1 MEIKSF
7 FDQKTATLT
16 YVLYESDSGE
26 AVIIDPVLGYD
37 HNSGTTDVTAADE
50 VIAFIKERNLL
61 VRWILETHV
70 HADHLT
76 ASCYLKKHLGG
87 KTAIGS
93 QITRVLNFWVPI
105 FNSAKDTPLDGS
117 QFDVLLH
124 HHQALV
130 VGNHV
135 IQVLYTPGHTPVCC
149 SFLVQDAVFVG
160 DTLFMPDIGT
170 ARTDFPGGNAGILY
184 DSIQK
189 LFQLPE
195 DIKVYVGHDY
205 PVQGREVCWM
215 SSLRQ
220 QKESNI
226 LASENISRQEFIQK
240 RQERDLHKPVPQ
252 LLLPALQ
259 VNLRAG
265 SFGLPEENGFQ
276 YIKIPVNGLGRL

>member
-7 FDQKTATLT
+7 FDTKTATLT
-16 YVLYESDSGE
+16 YVLYESASGE

-37 HNSGTTDVTAADE
+37 QSSGMTDVQAADE
-50 VIAFIKERNLL
+50 VITFIKERHLL

-76 ASCYLKKHLGG
+76 AACYLKKHLGG
-87 KTAIGS
+87 KIAIGA
-93 QITRVLNFWVPI
+93 QIQKVLNFWVPF
-105 FNSAKDTPLDGS
+105 FNSVKDTPLDGS

-124 HHQALV
+124 HHQTLV
-130 VGNHV
+130 VGGCV
-135 IQVLYTPGHTPVCC
+135 IQVLHTPGHTPVCC
-149 SFLVQDAVFVG
+149 SFFVHDAIFVG
-160 DTLFMPDIGT
+160 DTLFMPDVGT

-189 LFQLPE
+189 LFQLPD

-205 PVQGREVCWM
+205 PPQGREVRWV

-226 LASENISRQEFIQK
+226 LASENISRKEFIQK